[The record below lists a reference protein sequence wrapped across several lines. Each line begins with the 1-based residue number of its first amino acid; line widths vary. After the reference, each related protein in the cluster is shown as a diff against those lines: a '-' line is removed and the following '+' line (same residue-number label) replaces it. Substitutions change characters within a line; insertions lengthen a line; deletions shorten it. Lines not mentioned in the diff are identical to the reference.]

1 MGDALTCGCRLLLSC
16 MCVGARAAWAERC
29 WYIGRGGVS
38 ELDGV
43 RDSLCKDSVVG
54 PGLCT
59 ELAGA
64 GGLEFWSSARS
75 L

>member
-1 MGDALTCGCRLLLSC
+1 M
-16 MCVGARAAWAERC
+16 
-29 WYIGRGGVS
+29 S

-64 GGLEFWSSARS
+64 GGLEFWSSGVLPGIYDAPETR
-75 L
+75 